1 MSLAIRQEVQ
11 EAKRRPKEHPGDT
24 TDGPLWVP
32 GWSGAQRRWTV
43 GLPRGAGAY
52 GGCRLSSPS
61 LGISRNP
68 LLGLG
73 TPVPRGKKILS

>member
-1 MSLAIRQEVQ
+1 MACHWPSDRKCKRQRE
-11 EAKRRPKEHPGDT
+11 
-24 TDGPLWVP
+24 GPRGILETPLMVHT
-32 GWSGAQRRWTV
+32 GWSGAQSRWRV

-52 GGCRLSSPS
+52 GGGRLSSPS
-61 LGISRNP
+61 PGISRNP